1 MPFLPI
7 NELTPARVQWLWP
20 GRLALGH
27 LAIFDG
33 DPGLGKSLVTLDV
46 CARITT
52 GRPFPDGTS
61 SGAPA
66 AVIVIN
72 AEDGARDTI
81 LGRLHAADADLAR
94 VHVFERSP
102 GEAFLRLPGHL
113 NRLEDAVAKTGARYI
128 VLDPI
133 MSFLDAGVNVA
144 SDQSVRAALAP
155 LADLAARHHC
165 VIQMVRHLNKGSG
178 KNPLYRGLYSI
189 GFIATCRVSWL
200 VACDPYLSKRY
211 VLAQSKNNLD
221 PPETSL
227 SYTIESADSGIARI
241 AWRGIPT
248 CSTGEL
254 LNGTPTRLRIRMHA
268 QEFLL
273 DFLKDRPRTT
283 REIWDAAKML
293 PFSARTLDR
302 ARKRLDICSVPVHVG
317 TPQQISYWL
326 LPNQDL
332 PKDAGID
339 EPSLVVEAWLEELSK
354 QYVKRTPLDEEIRD
368 V

>member
-1 MPFLPI
+1 MPFIALDQ
-7 NELTPARVQWLWP
+7 LTPSRVQWLWP

-52 GRPFPDGTS
+52 GRPFPDGT
-61 SGAPA
+61 GGDKPA

-81 LGRLHAADADLAR
+81 MGRLRAADADLAR
-94 VHVFERSP
+94 VHVFERTP

-113 NRLEDAVAKTGARYI
+113 NRLEDAVSRTGARYV

-133 MSFLDAGVNVA
+133 MSFLDGSVNIA

-178 KNPLYRGLYSI
+178 KNPLYRDLYSI
-189 GFIATCRVSWL
+189 GFIASCRVSWL
-200 VACDPYLSKRY
+200 VACDPYLPKRY
-211 VLAQSKNNLD
+211 VLTQPKNNLD
-221 PPETSL
+221 TPQPNL
-227 SYTIESADSGIARI
+227 SYAIESAESGVART
-241 AWRGIPT
+241 AWRGVAA
-248 CSTGEL
+248 CSNGEL
-254 LNGTPTRLRIRMHA
+254 LTGMPTRLRMRMRA

-273 DFLKDRPRTT
+273 DFLKHGSRTT

-302 ARKRLDICSVPVHVG
+302 ARKRLDIRSVPVHVG
-317 TPQQISYWL
+317 TPQQINYWL
-326 LPNQDL
+326 LPNQEL

-339 EPSLVVEAWLEELSK
+339 EPSLVVDAWLEELSK
-354 QYVKRTPLDEEIRD
+354 QYVERTPLDEEIRGL
-368 V
+368 